1 MKRRSFLR
9 RAGLAAMGVPA
20 DLANAGGAPAPPG
33 AEGRGK
39 SLLITSA
46 HSRFA
51 LALGVSL
58 RSKYRVSMTSPADIG
73 TAPLDFI
80 QCPLD
85 RSEATRALVRGVD
98 GIVHVG
104 EAPAGAGEE
113 ERIDYRTRLT
123 YNLLRAAVDE
133 GVGAVVYL
141 SSLDIV
147 VGHGASFAV
156 DEDWEARPPAEAG
169 TLSDYLGEFIC
180 REFARAGELRVSV
193 LRLGKIVRASE
204 VTGRRDQLWVDEQ
217 DVIQAVSLALAA
229 LLATPKPR
237 LGPWSVF
244 HILSASLEARFSVD
258 KARRILGYRPQ
269 WKG

>member
-1 MKRRSFLR
+1 
-9 RAGLAAMGVPA
+9 MGVPPG
-20 DLANAGGAPAPPG
+20 LVNASGAPASPG
-33 AEGRGK
+33 LEGRGK

-58 RSKYRVSMTSPADIG
+58 STEYRVGLTSPAEIG
-73 TAPLDFI
+73 ATPLDFV

-85 RSEATRALVRGVD
+85 RSDSTRALVRGVD

-104 EAPAGAGEE
+104 EPPAGADEE

-133 GVGAVVYL
+133 GVGAVVHL
-141 SSLDIV
+141 SSLNML
-147 VGHGASFAV
+147 VGHDAGFAV
-156 DEDWEARPPAEAG
+156 DEDWEPRPTAEAG

-180 REFARAGELRVSV
+180 REFARAGDIRVSV

-229 LLATPKPR
+229 LLASPKPR

-244 HILSASLEARFSVD
+244 HIHSASPEARFSVA
-258 KARRILGYRPQ
+258 KARRILGYRPR
-269 WKG
+269 WKGQKP